1 LARKQILFN
10 ITVAGETINFVERSI
25 GSKGRD
31 ILAIKLAL
39 GVLTNSSQIQ
49 NNSPQD
55 FSIGKSWFDCST
67 GEGVSSTI
75 GIVFDEKM
83 KSRLMTYQIQNQF
96 VILSYYFEKYMI
108 RNISTKEDLLAQI
121 LNAEQ
126 IFTSELGNIGEG
138 TLACLHGWVPSSDLK
153 NEGFYIDS
161 ETVQQVPMYLFE
173 SIQSGAISKPER
185 ISRIFDPNPQSS
197 EDRGVINRLK
207 TDFSRFYRSY
217 RDIQNKIDENVGWA
231 IYEKPSKESE
241 LYAGARQVATELDRE
256 LAATES
262 IKPRREIASLSLRA
276 LEPNPLTDPDPFI
289 INNDLIGAFFRTD
302 YTLESLPPILGPSE
316 VAALQEASLA
326 KILSYYS
333 KSMVQGMAPSEVVKF
348 IDLRTP
354 SLRPGDVYRA
364 YFEIDKKVLDSFEDS
379 DTSTSPSQLAALSA
393 EIIENKINGNIS
405 TIEES
410 FCALGTDI
418 EEEASRVQYQ
428 KYRAFATKKKR
439 EIVRELRSAAARA
452 GENSDN
458 IGDGITAD
466 LGPFG
471 NVNLSSKQILTSALN
486 VVASSVR
493 TAEPEDSP
501 TSLKIRYNDLVRQI
515 DILKDEF
522 RKAQPDFDSY
532 KDNLSKPFS
541 SQEESNNMD
550 QIIPA
555 LTNLI
560 NDSKRMKELARERK
574 RSISDLI
581 RKSAVGGF
589 LSAELEFNF
598 SDVEAGSKLL
608 TIVINLEEKENVR
621 IYPLNPNRPSP
632 PILDTPRS
640 MHYLRNLDNLTGAGS
655 AVGAICEDDTE
666 TQAGLGVSYV
676 LKYTKDVSVVGDQKP
691 DQYNPFHNPL
701 EPASLEVQRFV
712 EEYKD
717 SDRSVLDSFIS
728 PTAYGISEVLP
739 LIGPDCGDF
748 DSLKDFVSTRQLEKY
763 ICDYISCLR
772 LPAINIKIP
781 NLDFKLP
788 DIPDFPTFKWPGM
801 SMDFLELLREIAKR
815 LICRF
820 VNAILDILKTPF
832 CGDQMIDDLY
842 GAGSNQVSPAIK
854 KALGDAL
861 ADVGIPTALYDN
873 LSDFMDDLSKLLTP
887 REFCAL
893 LEGSTATQEILTI
906 IRRAASKHDL
916 SEEFSK
922 DEDVYKIFINL
933 GSFLDPQF
941 CEDLNSINDAL
952 SQYSCDSPSDVISQ
966 IRNRISRNENVT
978 DEDINRAA
986 ALAQKN
992 YEDKAAQLE
1001 AMLLEN
1007 GLGAAFPE
1015 VLYGPGNPDALIN
1028 QLPAPVLDSAQ
1039 EMAETI
1045 FEAPKMSYISSLNN
1059 YIPSMFLSVPAKA
1072 DVGDPNYNPIATSLV
1087 QRHSTNLSNYQF
1099 ISISSEE
1106 EAEQLIGR
1114 RVIELKKLY
1123 HDYKT
1128 EESTLPNGDKI
1139 EYYVEEIR
1147 TGPDGDFSGLVTL
1160 TSETS
1165 STVTPVIREDELF
1178 PIRLSKSFYGIT
1190 SITSFEQLD
1199 RLIGANFSVP
1209 VITGPD
1215 NTPEL
1220 YTAIEAAND
1229 IQTKTNERLEE
1240 INQIIQNNL
1249 DKAFG
1254 TTNKSEFLIVLKEF
1268 YNGVLERSREGT
1280 ASEAI
1285 DYSDEENA
1293 LILRQPAGAGF
1304 NSSVVMRDIKFEGN
1318 KLPYAVS
1325 VSDDF
1330 FLGAEKDF
1338 SYCDEIPAE
1347 YLAYEGVSGNSYPR
1361 RQLFTQLYLQ
1371 NLRKKAEEYGPED
1384 QDLTP
1389 YGLNPEQNA
1398 NFQEL
1403 LYTDVYA
1410 LTAEGLVEQIR
1421 DYVANSR
1428 LFNNDAY
1435 LNRLERVIRGM
1446 SYYDETSG
1454 CIKNKFNLIGKSE
1467 LDFDKIIAYD
1477 FMTEF
1482 QRELGRP
1489 ENSALSIDPSKQGP
1503 VELAVANTVVK
1514 AYIRLCILE
1523 LILKGAITLSVW
1535 DLEYIIG
1542 DEFFVDYVYE
1552 FISLEVERNGTFSE
1566 NVEQFDDALFRTTGT
1581 SNKHLAMKRLI
1592 NEELATFVKLSK
1604 NVYDHDPNADHSD
1617 WFANILPLVNV
1628 SDQLAE
1634 GPLYPGQFDHALD
1647 EDEIPS
1653 RVNAFSHL
1661 ERYIRIEGP
1670 LANADK
1676 LVGAQYDVAQQKVSD
1691 ILDKLRNTN
1700 FEGPQ
1705 MPSLDDYLMDGTEEE
1720 FEPMNDQDR
1729 FRELVSPE
1737 EFRFLLEE
1745 VLYSGGR
1752 IERYLADL
1760 LNQVGPEQ
1768 TPIRR
1773 LFGKPQAITRTPLRA
1788 IRRKRKIIKITDED
1802 LMTSNNGK
1810 HFEEFFGVRNSAN
1823 TDVTRALSSQ
1833 LSNSTSEEDRFY
1845 IVPLDA
1851 IEAEDKQTFRSIDQ
1865 TLEMDEFV
1873 SNNIRK
1879 GASFFKENF
1888 LIQPKNQRTL
1898 PEAVGSNSDIA
1909 SAINE
1914 SGTRGYTLSKIR
1926 TNSEDSRNPDN
1937 YHDPLDPSAPW
1948 NLQSRSADRV
1958 SRIIGQ
1964 AGDQNSTE
1972 EIIFKNHY
1980 GEVEEEIWNR
1990 HLEEVDSI
1998 QEETWEETVIDLVLD
2013 ASPVFDKIGESYD
2026 SIKGQEI
2033 ENNSQL
2039 VLLRVMD
2046 YLDGGERRKLI
2057 QVQDNKSGPGYT
2069 FVVDP
2074 GNAGL
2079 GEFDNIPRFADNFGY
2094 KESFNYLEDTLYN
2107 TFQARKT
2114 NGSWTI
2120 GDQQILKR
2128 NDYKIP
2134 VRILIT
2140 QIMDASGTVLS
2151 AFVKTLV
2158 PEILDFNDRSKDSR
2172 RSVLLSQA
2180 FSKVCTDFV
2189 DSINSTYELI
2199 RQDEDHTEEEV
2210 ERLSDP
2216 INRFDFVKGKVPDF
2230 PVFCR
2235 TSDNPLPTGPSGV
2248 KNSVMSVSKLYSVAS
2263 QLEATQEVGNF
2274 TNEQTDIDALFAKDR
2289 GMLVKKAGEYFI
2301 PDLTSKVESMFRP
2314 YYMSDEFR
2322 GTGARSAGNM
2332 IENLAEEV
2340 GEHID
2345 RQRSL
2350 SYTNLHNGGLHRSD
2364 TNPVLTARTISNL
2377 ITWFQQRRSDAFWG
2391 LTYNTSDSNRNL
2403 STIAQFNKRIVDT
2416 VEFDLPSGPN
2426 VEIETS
2432 GADLSIST
2440 QIPIEEF
2447 FFRAGDSM
2455 FYADSRTYDW
2465 QLMELLDSKIS
2476 SYEGTAEN
2484 IEVYLQYKSSL
2495 EDLLTYITRAN
2506 DKMKEFFGDNYEQ
2519 NPDYQEQFIGFSNS
2533 TSPSLTQFK
2542 TFVSDMVDW
2551 HGYTV
2556 KPTEPGRTIAG
2567 GSIIPRYNY
2576 YRKSY
2581 LASGSPIND
2590 AQGVRREMISTSRL
2604 EDFSVADL
2612 LPPKPKTSENSIILD
2627 RNRAFTEFQ
2636 YQNLQA
2642 IRDSRQNLTL
2652 RYNAALGPQGLDV
2665 LEDVINI
2672 LASYNT
2678 TDEDGNP
2685 TTINILRGTKITQGL
2700 RLMHNLDLTKVTS
2713 PAQVE
2718 MLKYGFLAQ
2727 SNVFQQEERQGLM
2740 RLPAQGAG
2748 LGSIFTSEM
2757 AAYEREIASLE
2768 CWSRGESLLDVVY
2781 SMDNFMLDELKKTT
2795 EYRAYN
2801 ELCFP
2806 AKKYASMM
2814 TVHSTSMLGGY
2825 NTMPSVLVSTKDIM
2839 ASIFSLMTSGTDF
2852 EKLKFGNEFSNI
2864 ELRNMIDDGMSSEG
2878 PDDCFSVPSL
2888 GKWYRI
2894 VSEMV
2899 EEMIKKFPSLVLRGI
2914 ADQIDPAYKEIK
2926 THWMSCQL
2934 DGFGWQGLDS
2944 GQVIT
2949 PITRRSK
2956 LETGVHK
2963 SGENGTYAPV
2973 NVAFPVDLAYGI
2985 GRLIDFEPEFLGA
2998 SIAKLIQYIGT
3009 GNLPL
3014 IDLSYAFQIPC
3025 KDIDVSGDNAFGDY
3039 LSRFDIGRYG
3049 RYGHPLTIF
3058 TALALSTPVLPGDRR
3073 QKEQMCELNDPRR
3086 EPPNYCEDDE
3096 EPQS

>member
-55 FSIGKSWFDCST
+55 FSIGKSWFDCAT

-75 GIVFDEKM
+75 GIMFDEKM

-121 LNAEQ
+121 LNTEQ

-153 NEGFYIDS
+153 NEGFYIDT

-173 SIQSGAISKPER
+173 SIQSGSISKPER
-185 ISRIFDPNPQSS
+185 VINIFDPEPQSS
-197 EDRGVINRLK
+197 EDRGVVARLK

-217 RDIQNKIDENVGWA
+217 RDIQNRIDENVGWA

-241 LYAGARQVATELDRE
+241 LYAGARQVATELGRE

-262 IKPRREIASLSLRA
+262 IKPRKEIASLSLRA

-302 YTLESLPPILGPSE
+302 YTLESLPPILGTNE
-316 VAALQEASLA
+316 IVMLQEASLA

-333 KSMVQGMAPSEVVKF
+333 KSMAQDVTPAEVIKF

-364 YFEIDKKVLDSFEDS
+364 YFEIDKKILDSFEDS
-379 DTSTSPSQLAALSA
+379 DTSISPAQLAALSA
-393 EIIENKINGNIS
+393 QMIEDKIKQNKS
-405 TIEES
+405 TIEDS
-410 FCALGTDI
+410 FCALGTGI
-418 EEEASRVQYQ
+418 EEEEARVQYQ

-452 GENSDN
+452 GQNADN
-458 IGDGITAD
+458 IGSGITAD

-471 NVNLSSKQILTSALN
+471 SVNLSSKQILSSALN
-486 VVASSVR
+486 VVAGSVR
-493 TAEPEDSP
+493 TAEPEESP
-501 TSLKIRYNDLVRQI
+501 TSLKIRYNDLVRQL

-555 LTNLI
+555 LTSLI
-560 NDSKRMKELARERK
+560 NDSKRMKEIAKERK

-589 LSAELEFNF
+589 LSAELVFNF
-598 SDVEAGSKLL
+598 SDAESGSTLL
-608 TIVINLEEKENVR
+608 TIAINLEEKENVR
-621 IYPLNPNRPSP
+621 IYPLDPNRTSP

-640 MHYLRNLDNLTGAGS
+640 MHYLRNLDNLTDAGS
-655 AVGAICEDDTE
+655 AIGAICEDDTE

-676 LKYTKDVSVVGDQKP
+676 LRYTKDVSVIGEQAP

-701 EPASLEVQRFV
+701 EPANLEVQRFV
-712 EEYKD
+712 EQYRN
-717 SDRSVLDSFIS
+717 SDRGILDSFIS

-748 DSLKDFVSTRQLEKY
+748 DDLKNFVSTRQLEKY

-772 LPAINIKIP
+772 IPEINIKIP

-788 DIPDFPTFKWPGM
+788 DMPDFPTFKWPGM

-854 KALGDAL
+854 QALGDAL
-861 ADVGIPTALYDN
+861 ADVGIETALYDN
-873 LSDFMDDLSKLLTP
+873 LSSFMDDLSKLLTP
-887 REFCAL
+887 RELCAL

-906 IRRAASKHDL
+906 IRRTASKHGL
-916 SEEFSK
+916 SAEFAK
-922 DEDVYKIFINL
+922 DEDVYRIFINL

-966 IRNRISRNENVT
+966 IRSRIARNENVT

-1045 FEAPKMSYISSLNN
+1045 FEAPKMSYISSLSN
-1059 YIPSMFLSVPAKA
+1059 YIPSMFLSVPSKA
-1072 DVGDPNYNPIATSLV
+1072 ELGDPNYNPIATSLV

-1106 EAEQLIGR
+1106 EAVQLIAR
-1114 RVIELKKLY
+1114 RVTELKKLY
-1123 HDYKT
+1123 HDYET
-1128 EESTLPNGDKI
+1128 EEITLPNGDKV
-1139 EYYVEEIR
+1139 EYYVEETR

-1160 TSETS
+1160 SSETN
-1165 STVTPVIREDELF
+1165 STVTPVIRENEMF
-1178 PIRLSKSFYGIT
+1178 PIRLSKPFYGIT
-1190 SITSFEQLD
+1190 SITNFDQLD
-1199 RLIGANFSVP
+1199 RLIGAHLPSP
-1209 VITGPD
+1209 VITGAED
-1215 NTPEL
+1215 RPEL
-1220 YTAIEAAND
+1220 YTAMEAAND
-1229 IQTKTNERLEE
+1229 IQTKANERLEE

-1268 YNGVLERSREGT
+1268 YNGALERSREGT
-1280 ASEAI
+1280 AAEVI
-1285 DYSDEENA
+1285 DYSDEENT
-1293 LILRQPAGAGF
+1293 LILRQPPGSGF
-1304 NSSVVMRDIKFEGN
+1304 NSNVVMRDVKFDGN
-1318 KLPYAVS
+1318 KLPYTVS
-1325 VSDDF
+1325 VNDDF

-1371 NLRKKAEEYGPED
+1371 NLRKKAEEYGPEG

-1435 LNRLERVIRGM
+1435 LNRLERVVRGM

-1467 LDFDKIIAYD
+1467 LDFDKIIAHD

-1503 VELAVANTVVK
+1503 VEMAVANTVVK

-1566 NVEQFDDALFRTTGT
+1566 NIEQFDDALFRTTGI

-1604 NVYDHDPNADHSD
+1604 NIYDHDSTVDHSD
-1617 WFANILPLVNV
+1617 WFADILPLVNV
-1628 SDQLAE
+1628 SDQLSE
-1634 GPLYPGQFDHALD
+1634 GPQYPGQFDHALD

-1676 LVGAQYDVAQQKVSD
+1676 LVGAQYETAQQKVSD

-1700 FEGPQ
+1700 FAGTD

-1768 TPIRR
+1768 TSMRR
-1773 LFGKPQAITRTPLRA
+1773 LFGNPQAITRTPLRA

-1810 HFEEFFGVRNSAN
+1810 YFEDFFNNMSPSA
-1823 TDVTRALSSQ
+1823 DAVSSISRALSDSSDEQ
-1833 LSNSTSEEDRFY
+1833 ERFY
-1845 IVPLDA
+1845 IIPIDG
-1851 IEAEDKQTFRSIDQ
+1851 IESESKQTFRSTDQ
-1865 TLEMDEFV
+1865 NIEVDEYLS
-1873 SNNIRK
+1873 SNIAS
-1879 GASFFKENF
+1879 GGSFFKEKF
-1888 LIQPKNQRTL
+1888 LIEGVEKLTV
-1898 PEAVGSNSDIA
+1898 PEATDRHRDLNGEISSNR
-1909 SAINE
+1909 
-1914 SGTRGYTLSKIR
+1914 RGYTLSKMKAETEDPR
-1926 TNSEDSRNPDN
+1926 TPSN
-1937 YHDPLDPSAPW
+1937 YVDPLDPSAPW
-1948 NLQSRSADRV
+1948 NLFKRNEDSISRVTGRGSNDPYAT
-1958 SRIIGQ
+1958 Q
-1964 AGDQNSTE
+1964 
-1972 EIIFKNHY
+1972 EILFMNHY

-1990 HLEEVDSI
+1990 HLEEIGSV

-2013 ASPVFDKIGESYD
+2013 ASPVFSIIGESFD
-2026 SIKGQEI
+2026 PLTEQELG
-2033 ENNSQL
+2033 NNSQINLSTVMEYMTTDELRAL
-2039 VLLRVMD
+2039 V
-2046 YLDGGERRKLI
+2046 
-2057 QVQDNKSGPGYT
+2057 QTQNNNTGPGYT
-2069 FVVDP
+2069 FVLDPVD
-2074 GNAGL
+2074 NSSQI
-2079 GEFDNIPRFADNFGY
+2079 GEFTGMPRLADSFGY
-2094 KESFNYLEDTLYN
+2094 KKSFNYLEDTLYN
-2107 TFQARKT
+2107 TFRARKT

-2140 QIMDASGTVLS
+2140 QVMDANGTVLS
-2151 AFVKTLV
+2151 SYAKTIV
-2158 PEILDFNDRSKDSR
+2158 PEILDFNNRNKDTR
-2172 RSVLLSQA
+2172 RSELLSQA
-2180 FSKVCTDFV
+2180 FSKICTDFV
-2189 DSINSTYELI
+2189 DSVNSTYELI
-2199 RQDEDHTEEEV
+2199 RQDEDHTEEEI

-2216 INRFDFVKGKVPDF
+2216 VNRFGFVKRKVPDF

-2235 TSDNPLPTGPSGV
+2235 TSDNRLPTGPSGV
-2248 KNSVMSVSKLYSVAS
+2248 KNSVMSISKLYSVAS
-2263 QLEATQEVGNF
+2263 QLEAAQGAGNF
-2274 TNEQTDIDALFAKDR
+2274 GNEQSDIDSLFARDR
-2289 GMLVKKAGEYFI
+2289 GLLVKPAVHSFRSWNPDNVRGEFAPAVPQDWQGQRRGMAQVNEI
-2301 PDLTSKVESMFRP
+2301 L
-2314 YYMSDEFR
+2314 DEITPNLHR
-2322 GTGARSAGNM
+2322 QY
-2332 IENLAEEV
+2332 NLA
-2340 GEHID
+2340 
-2345 RQRSL
+2345 
-2350 SYTNLHNGGLHRSD
+2350 YNNLYDQSFQSNADNISK
-2364 TNPVLTARTISNL
+2364 ARTISN
-2377 ITWFQQRRSDAFWG
+2377 IVTWYQQRRSDSFWG
-2391 LTYNTSDSNRNL
+2391 LTYNISNFQRNQQAID
-2403 STIAQFNKRIVDT
+2403 TFNKNIVDE
-2416 VEFDLPSGPN
+2416 VEFSNANGRGNDIT
-2426 VEIETS
+2426 VEIE
-2432 GADLSIST
+2432 GADLSTSS
-2440 QIPIEEF
+2440 QLPLEEF
-2447 FFRAGDSM
+2447 FHRSGNSM
-2455 FYADSRTYDW
+2455 FFADKRTYDL
-2465 QLMELLDSKIS
+2465 QLFELLSRKLSTSSMSLEVYDEFRSAITDMLRYVEKSIETISDLYGDDFQSNQEYIDHFIGFANELMPSLSTFKRDLTDMSNWHAPYGQIQIEGNDAGIQIPNFHFYKGTQIEWGNQFESGVFSSMRSLIRSNSELLDYHKAGPIR
-2476 SYEGTAEN
+2476 APAILEN
-2484 IEVYLQYKSSL
+2484 QI
-2495 EDLLTYITRAN
+2495 LL
-2506 DKMKEFFGDNYEQ
+2506 
-2519 NPDYQEQFIGFSNS
+2519 
-2533 TSPSLTQFK
+2533 
-2542 TFVSDMVDW
+2542 
-2551 HGYTV
+2551 
-2556 KPTEPGRTIAG
+2556 GR
-2567 GSIIPRYNY
+2567 
-2576 YRKSY
+2576 
-2581 LASGSPIND
+2581 L
-2590 AQGVRREMISTSRL
+2590 RRL
-2604 EDFSVADL
+2604 
-2612 LPPKPKTSENSIILD
+2612 
-2627 RNRAFTEFQ
+2627 TEFQ

-2665 LEDVINI
+2665 LGGIIDI

-2678 TDEDGNP
+2678 TDENGNP

-2700 RLMHNLDLTKVTS
+2700 RLMHNLDITKVTS
-2713 PAQVE
+2713 AVQIE

-2727 SNVFQQEERQGLM
+2727 SNIFQQEERQGLM
-2740 RLPAQGAG
+2740 RLPRQGAG

-2757 AAYEREIASLE
+2757 ASYEREIASLE

-2781 SMDNFMLDELKKTT
+2781 SMDTFMLDELKKTT

-2806 AKKYASMM
+2806 AKKYATMM

-2852 EKLKFGNEFSNI
+2852 EKLKFGKEFSNI

-2926 THWMSCQL
+2926 THWMNCQL
-2934 DGFGWQGLDS
+2934 DGFGWQGQDS

-2956 LETGVHK
+2956 VQTGAHK
-2963 SGENGTYAPV
+2963 PGENGTYAPV

-3014 IDLSYAFQIPC
+3014 IDPSYAFQIPC

-3073 QKEQMCELNDPRR
+3073 QKQQMCELNDPAT
-3086 EPPNYCEDDE
+3086 EQPKYCEDDE